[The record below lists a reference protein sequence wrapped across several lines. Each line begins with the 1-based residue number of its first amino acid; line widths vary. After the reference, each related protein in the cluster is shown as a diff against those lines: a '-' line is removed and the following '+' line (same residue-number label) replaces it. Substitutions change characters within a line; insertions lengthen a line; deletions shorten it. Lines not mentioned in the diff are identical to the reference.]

1 MAGYLNKV
9 CLIGNVGQD
18 PELNDLSKGGI
29 VANFS
34 LATSESWK
42 DKNSGEKKER
52 TEWHRIVVFSEGLC
66 NVIEQYVRKGMRLYV
81 EGQLQTRKW
90 QDKDGNDRY
99 STEVVLTGFDAK
111 LIMLDRGSS
120 SDRDPNGNADRP
132 GNKKPGDSY
141 AEKSG
146 GTARDRQNGG
156 GSVGYGRDKPA
167 GDGGSFGRA
176 LDDEI
181 PF

>member
-1 MAGYLNKV
+1 MAGSLNKV
-9 CLIGNVGQD
+9 CLIGHVGGD
-18 PELNDLSKGGI
+18 PEINNLNSGSV

-52 TEWHRIVVFSEGLC
+52 TEWHRIVVWNDGLC
-66 NVIEQYVRKGMRLYV
+66 GVIEQYVRKGMKLYV

-111 LIMLDRGSS
+111 LLMLDRGGNGGN
-120 SDRDPNGNADRP
+120 RDPNDNASRP
-132 GNKKPGDSY
+132 GNKSGGY
-141 AEKSG
+141 AEQSG
-146 GTARDRQNGG
+146 GSSA
-156 GSVGYGRDKPA
+156 
-167 GDGGSFGRA
+167 A